1 MISEITSV
9 KTRLVD
15 KIYRVTTE
23 SGKSVD
29 VSETHGF
36 YITREE
42 EIYAH
47 ELVEGESKIFVKD
60 GDNIKLELVTSLEII
75 FGEHQ
80 VYTFSVPGL
89 FNYISNNIVSHNT
102 ATGPQQATTSLAY
115 GFSKSTTLTM
125 TSGTKY
131 YRFRRYYYARA
142 QYVNDGDNSDRT
154 YSIKTDMDS
163 YFQLTPLTQGTEIN
177 NAGLQVNKSNTKVF
191 RVDMSSVTD
200 SAQRPIIDVVGGMRI
215 DYFQPYNSTADGGL
229 TDKTYNQ
236 YNSNINY
243 NERAYPLTRFVAAV
257 DLYNGVSNLNS
268 GGASG
273 HANIGVASLTRSSE
287 GYGYLVLEQ
296 YHAKNDGACRWI

>member
-1 MISEITSV
+1 
-9 KTRLVD
+9 
-15 KIYRVTTE
+15 
-23 SGKSVD
+23 
-29 VSETHGF
+29 
-36 YITREE
+36 
-42 EIYAH
+42 
-47 ELVEGESKIFVKD
+47 
-60 GDNIKLELVTSLEII
+60 
-75 FGEHQ
+75 
-80 VYTFSVPGL
+80 
-89 FNYISNNIVSHNT
+89 
-102 ATGPQQATTSLAY
+102 
-115 GFSKSTTLTM
+115 
-125 TSGTKY
+125 
-131 YRFRRYYYARA
+131 
-142 QYVNDGDNSDRT
+142 
-154 YSIKTDMDS
+154 MDS

-200 SAQRPIIDVVGGMRI
+200 SASRPIIDVVGGMRI

-236 YNSNINY
+236 YNTNINY

-296 YHAKNDGACRWI
+296 YHSKNDGSRRWI